1 MVRLERP
8 EHEIYCGMIEKGS
21 LLPFFDDLLTTMSAP
36 FAPATEPKID
46 RDLAAFG
53 SRDADVLDRR
63 LHRKRL
69 WHDGLNRYAYGK
81 NAK

>member
-1 MVRLERP
+1 
-8 EHEIYCGMIEKGS
+8 MIEKGS
-21 LLPFFDDLLTTMSAP
+21 LLPFFDDLFTATTTSAP
-36 FAPATEPKID
+36 LAPATEPKID
-46 RDLAAFG
+46 RDFAAFCG
-53 SRDADVLDRR
+53 RDADVLDRR